1 MTTAESMSS
10 SPTQPPLLVK
20 IKRLQS
26 ADKALFWSCFAWLY
40 TMCLLTLIETTLDAM
55 SFDPHPRTTYFT
67 LLEWPPCLFGLLAA
81 IVAYRRSGPI
91 MTSASVRDAGM
102 NASRCASCGYALD
115 ENQQTCSECGGDTSQ
130 TITQST
136 WEKLVITHRRATL
149 AVGVLGLIQVAL
161 LILLAMTFG
170 SEIISVRLALSLWS
184 LMVWAI
190 PLSYFAGKWV
200 IPRWVASS
208 RKSAE
213 LAADI

>member
-1 MTTAESMSS
+1 MSS
-10 SPTQPPLLVK
+10 SPKQPPLLVK
-20 IKRLQS
+20 IRRLQS
-26 ADKALFWSCFAWLY
+26 ADKALYWSYSPWAY
-40 TMCLLTLIETTLDAM
+40 TMCLLVSIHLGFHFM
-55 SFDPHPRTTYFT
+55 GFDLYPRTPYFR
-67 LLEWPPCLFGLLAA
+67 LLYWPACLFGLVAA
-81 IVAYRRSGPI
+81 IVAYRRSRPI
-91 MTSASVRDAGM
+91 VTSYSARDAVM

-161 LILLAMTFG
+161 FILLAMAFG
-170 SEIISVRLALSLWS
+170 SEHISVRRALLYWQI
-184 LMVWAI
+184 LVWAI
-190 PLSYFAGKWV
+190 PLSYFVGKWV

-213 LAADI
+213 LAADT